1 MLAGRDPGPYVCPVS
16 DPVLPSSVL
25 AGRYTIE
32 RELGHGGMATVYLAR
47 DERHQRTVA
56 VKVLRSDLAAS
67 VGADRFLREVR
78 IAANLQHP
86 HILTLIDS
94 GADGERLYY
103 VMPFVEGTSLRD
115 RLAAGPL
122 PVSDAVRFLRDVLD
136 ALAYA
141 HAQGIVHRDV
151 KPDNI
156 MLSGRHA
163 LVVDFGVAKAM
174 SAASRARLAGAATG
188 DSLTQFGTS
197 VGTPAYMAP
206 EQAAGDPEVNHSA
219 DLYAAGVVAYEMLAG
234 RPPFTGSPR
243 EVLAAHISRQP
254 DSLDVAAPRTPAA
267 LARLVMRLLEKDPAH
282 RSASADEA
290 LAELEAL
297 STPET
302 VTVEAHRPRRVG
314 RMLAI
319 GGVVAAALIAIAGYA
334 GYARLRDVQ
343 WARAV
348 ALPAIAELADA
359 NQFDS
364 AFVLATRA
372 ERIIGGDSTLASLWP
387 RIVVRIA
394 FTSRPSGA
402 RVLRTTYDDS
412 TGWTELGVTPTGQVR
427 IPRGVARFRFE
438 LAGHHAVQLAGPLP
452 LVREARIVLQP
463 ADSSDGRM
471 VYVTGGRTEVTMP
484 GLSRIPA
491 LVLPDYYMDR
501 HEVTNAEYRRFVQS
515 GGYAQDSLWQI
526 PVVRDGRTLGREES
540 KRLFVD
546 RTGQPGPS
554 GWEAGDAPPGQD
566 SLPVGGV
573 SWYEA
578 AAYARFVGKSL
589 PTIYHWS
596 RAATTVIGA
605 RIIPGANYGGQG
617 PWRGRAFGGMSAYGT
632 FDMAGNVRE
641 WTWNAT
647 GDDRFIVGGGWLDPS
662 YSFSDAYAQSPLDRS
677 PINGIRLVRAATA
690 AGLGPEPT
698 RAAIVREHR
707 DYAVERPATDDVYR
721 GFTSFYDYDRTPLNP
736 KLDYRD
742 TTHEHWIRERVSF
755 DAAYG
760 GERMA
765 AVLFIPKRGKPPWQT
780 VVAMGGSANLYTQSD
795 SGINTL
801 LLDFLVKGGRLVV
814 WPVFKGMFDRNIG
827 LVTDSPQE
835 TSAYRDL
842 MVMMV
847 KDARRTVDYLATR
860 PDVDTTRIAYSGY
873 SFGGRVSPPI
883 LALEPRFK
891 AAVLAVTGLKMERAR
906 AEVDPLN
913 FLPRVRQPL
922 IMLNGRH
929 DYFFPVETA
938 QKPFFEYLG
947 TPSEHKRWVVYPEA
961 HTVPRTEAVRQTMMW
976 LDRYLGPVQR

>member
-1 MLAGRDPGPYVCPVS
+1 MS

-67 VGADRFLREVR
+67 VGAERFLREVR

-94 GADGERLYY
+94 GTDGERLYY

-174 SAASRARLAGAATG
+174 SAASRARLVGAATG
-188 DSLTQFGTS
+188 ESLTQFGTS

-219 DLYAAGVVAYEMLAG
+219 DLYAAGIVAYEMLAG
-234 RPPFTGSPR
+234 RPPFTGTPR
-243 EVLAAHISRQP
+243 EVLAAHISTDP
-254 DSLDVAAPRTPAA
+254 EALEGVAPSAPPA
-267 LARLVMRLLEKDPAH
+267 LARLVMRLLAKDPA
-282 RSASADEA
+282 RRPPSADEA

-297 STPET
+297 ATPDT
-302 VTVEAHRPRRVG
+302 VTVDTRRPGRRG
-314 RMLAI
+314 RRLVIA
-319 GGVVAAALIAIAGYA
+319 GALAAALVVIAGYV
-334 GYARLRDVQ
+334 GYTRLRNVQ
-343 WARAV
+343 WARGV
-348 ALPAIAELADA
+348 ALPEIAQLADA

-364 AFVLATRA
+364 AFTIATRA
-372 ERIIGGDSTLASLWP
+372 ETILRGDSTLASLWP
-387 RIVVRIA
+387 KISVDLD
-394 FTSRPSGA
+394 FTSRPAGA

-412 TGWTELGVTPTGQVR
+412 MGWTPLGVTPTGRVR
-427 IPRGVARFRFE
+427 VPRGVSRFRFE
-438 LAGHHAVQLAGPLP
+438 LAGHHPLHLAGPLP
-452 LVREARIVLQP
+452 LVRDARIVLQR

-471 VYVTGGRTEVTMP
+471 VYVTGGLTEVTMP

-491 LVLPDYYMDR
+491 LVLPDFYMDR
-501 HEVTNAEYRRFVQS
+501 HEVTNAEYRRFVHG
-515 GGYAQDSLWQI
+515 GGYSRDSLWQV
-526 PVVRDGRTLGREES
+526 PVVRNGRTLTREEVG
-540 KRLFVD
+540 RLFVD

-554 GWEAGDAPPGQD
+554 GWEGGDFPRGQD

-596 RAATTVIGA
+596 RAATRVIGA
-605 RIIPGANYGGQG
+605 RIIPGSNYGGQG
-617 PWRGRAFGGMSAYGT
+617 PWRGRTFGGMSAYGT

-647 GDDRFIVGGGWLDPS
+647 GSDRFILGGGWLDAS
-662 YSFSDAYAQSPLDRS
+662 YMFSDAYAQSPLDRAA
-677 PINGIRLVRAATA
+677 INGIRLVRPATP
-690 AGLGPEPT
+690 AGLGPEGT
-698 RAAIVREHR
+698 RAAIVRQHR
-707 DYAVERPATDDVYR
+707 DYAVERPVSDAVFR
-721 GFTSFYDYDRTPLNP
+721 GFISFFDYDRTPLNA

-742 TTHEHWIRERVSF
+742 TTPEHWIRERVSF

-765 AVLFIPKRGKPPWQT
+765 AVLLLPNQGKPPYQS

-795 SGINTL
+795 SAINTL
-801 LLDFLVKGGRLVV
+801 QLDYLVKGGRLVV
-814 WPVFKGMFDRNIG
+814 WPIYKGMYDRNIG

-842 MVMMV
+842 MVMLA
-847 KDARRTVDYLATR
+847 KDARRTLDYLATR
-860 PDVDTTRIAYSGY
+860 PDVDTSRIAYSGY

-883 LALEPRFK
+883 LAMEPRFK
-891 AAVLAVTGLKMERAR
+891 AAVLVVTGLKMERAR
-906 AEVDPLN
+906 EEVDPIN
-913 FLPRVRQPL
+913 FLPRVRLPL

-929 DYFFPVETA
+929 DYFFPVETS

-947 TPSEHKRWVVYPEA
+947 TPAEHKRWVVYPEA
-961 HTVPRTEAVRQTMMW
+961 HTVPRTEAMRETMAW
-976 LDRYLGPVQR
+976 LDRYLGPVRR